1 MLSCYKYIAL
11 LTHNSCI
18 DQGKLLG
25 VAWKAL
31 EEGDKTEWNDKA
43 AEDKVRYKKEMED
56 YTPPSDDD
64 DSDDSSEDEKPKKKK
79 AKKDP
84 NAPKNAKS
92 GKFGVVFILDIV

>member
-1 MLSCYKYIAL
+1 MTRH
-11 LTHNSCI
+11 LTILNI
-18 DQGKLLG
+18 EQGKLLG

-43 AEDKVRYKKEMED
+43 AEDKLRYEKEMED
-56 YTPPSDDD
+56 YTPPSDD

-92 GKFGVVFILDIV
+92 GKFRLSLLYCPTIHPS